1 MNIPLADL
9 KAQYKSIKKELDKA
23 VHGVMDSQHLILG
36 EEVRKLES
44 SIASFCGVKYAIG
57 LNSGT
62 DALIIGLKAIG
73 VKEGDEVITTAFS
86 FIATAEAIALVGA
99 KPVFVDIDPATYN
112 IDPDLIEEKITPR
125 TRAIL
130 PVHLYGL
137 CADMDPIMRIA
148 KKHNLKVLEDCAQA
162 IGSTY
167 RGKLAGSFG
176 DAGAISFFPSKNLG
190 AFGDGGML
198 VTNDETVAKMTRLLH
213 NHGSERR
220 YYHDA
225 IGYNSRL
232 DNLQAAVLNVK
243 LKYLD
248 KWLNGRIKNA
258 EFFNKALKKY
268 PLKVPVTPE
277 GFKHT
282 FHLYIL
288 RTPKAAKLSE
298 YLVKNGIDSRAY
310 YPIPLHLQN
319 CFDYLGYKKGDLP
332 ESERASVEVLNIPA
346 YPELTSEMKKYI
358 IQNIDG
364 FFRKAG

>member
-1 MNIPLADL
+1 MKIPLADL
-9 KAQYKSIKKELDKA
+9 RAQYKSIKKEIDRA
-23 VHGVMDSQHLILG
+23 VHGVMDSQYFILG
-36 EEVRKLES
+36 EEVQKLER
-44 SIASFCGVKYAIG
+44 SIADFCTVKYGVG

-62 DALIIGLKAIG
+62 DALILGLKALGI
-73 VKEGDEVITTAFS
+73 KEGDEVITTPFS
-86 FIATAEAIALVGA
+86 FIATAEAVVLVGA

-112 IDPDLIEEKITPR
+112 IDHGLIEEKITGR
-125 TRAIL
+125 TKAIL

-137 CADMDPIMRIA
+137 CADMDPIIRIA
-148 KKHNLKVLEDCAQA
+148 KKHNLKILEDCAQA

-167 RGKLAGSFG
+167 NGKKAGSFG

-198 VTNDETVAKMTRLLH
+198 VTNDEAVAKLTRLLH

-248 KWLNGRIKNA
+248 RWLAGRIKNA
-258 EFFNKALKKY
+258 EFFNKALSKY
-268 PLKVPVTPE
+268 PVQVPVTPK
-277 GFKHT
+277 GLKHT

-288 RTPKAAKLSE
+288 RTPKAAALSE
-298 YLVKNGIDSRAY
+298 HLMKNGIDSRAY
-310 YPIPLHLQN
+310 YPIPLHLQK
-319 CFDYLGYKKGDLP
+319 CFSYLGYKKGDLP
-332 ESERASVEVLNIPA
+332 ESEKASVEVLNIPV
-346 YPELTSEMKKYI
+346 YPEMTQEMKKYI
-358 IQNIDG
+358 IKQIDR